1 MIKKVLIAT
10 DGSDHAKK
18 AVAFGSDIASKY
30 GADVVL
36 VHVLL
41 RGEVSEDLMRMAE
54 VEQLTGEGGK
64 PLSEAFASVPAGR
77 FPADLTFTQE
87 KPTVPY
93 RVLEAVG
100 EQVLDQA
107 ERIAKEHGAGKVKRR
122 IEDGKPV
129 DQVLNAVEAEGA
141 DLLVTGT
148 RGLSNVKSMM
158 VGSVSHKL
166 SHMSPVT
173 CISVR

>member
-30 GADVVL
+30 GAEVVL

-54 VEQLTGEGGK
+54 VEQLMGEGGR

-77 FPADLTFTQE
+77 FPADMTFTPE
-87 KPTVPY
+87 NPTVPY

-100 EQVLDQA
+100 EQVLDLVDRGVNEFHFYTMNRAELTFAICHMLGVRPLAPEKQA
-107 ERIAKEHGAGKVKRR
+107 A
-122 IEDGKPV
+122 
-129 DQVLNAVEAEGA
+129 
-141 DLLVTGT
+141 
-148 RGLSNVKSMM
+148 
-158 VGSVSHKL
+158 
-166 SHMSPVT
+166 
-173 CISVR
+173 